1 MWYCTLKMGA
11 KLHVH
16 SKRLMKSTIHLL
28 GAILIILSASSC
40 RTARTGAAKDDQK
53 LTAVFVQVNDV
64 YEIAP
69 LAGGK
74 SGGMAR
80 VATLKKQHLQKNPNT
95 FLVMAGDF
103 VSPSVYSSLTF
114 NGERIRG
121 RQMIEA
127 MNAAGTDFAIF
138 GNHEFDIS
146 EKELQQRINE
156 STFQWISSNAFHLK
170 GGNVVP
176 FSKSGNQLSAFPS
189 VHILSLRDTDGTTA
203 RIGLIGLVLPFNK
216 AEYVHYTD
224 PLTTAKEL
232 YNSLKDSVDGV
243 IAITHQSVGEDKLL
257 ATELP
262 NLLAIIGGH
271 EHDQVYEK
279 VGNVHIT
286 KAHANAKTA
295 YVLTVHFNKKKNRIS
310 VKPVLKELD
319 ETVALDSNTHK
330 VVEKWI
336 DIANKN
342 YASIGFDPRNIVIAS
357 GNPFEGRESYVR
369 SQSTNLTKLIT
380 DAMIFAAPQ
389 ADVAIFNSG
398 SVRVD
403 DILYPPISQYDIL
416 RTLPFG
422 GGIREV
428 EMKGRLLTRVL
439 EVGRK
444 NVGSGGYLQY
454 SPAIFDAASNSWK
467 IKNAPI
473 DPNKTYR
480 VAVSD
485 FLLTGR
491 EANLD
496 FLNEKNPDIV
506 KVFPVYASPDPR
518 ADIRLAVV
526 KFLTN
531 NPAGGRN
538 VKSGNQ

>member
-1 MWYCTLKMGA
+1 MDT
-11 KLHVH
+11 KLQVH
-16 SKRLMKSTIHLL
+16 SKCAMKSRIHLL
-28 GAILIILSASSC
+28 GAIIVLFAASSC
-40 RTARTGAAKDDQK
+40 RTARTGLAKDDQK

-74 SGGMAR
+74 FGGMAR

-121 RQMIEA
+121 KQMIEA

-138 GNHEFDIS
+138 GNHEFDIT

-156 STFQWISSNAFHLK
+156 STFQWISSNAFHLQ
-170 GGNVVP
+170 GGNVAP
-176 FSKSGNQLSAFPS
+176 FAKRGTQLSAFPS
-189 VHILSLRDTDGTTA
+189 VHILSLRDNDGTTA

-224 PLTTAKEL
+224 ALTTAKEL

-243 IAITHQSVGEDKLL
+243 IAITHQSVGEDKIL
-257 ATELP
+257 AQELP

-271 EHDQVYEK
+271 EHDQIYEK

-286 KAHANAKTA
+286 KAHANAKSA
-295 YVLTVHFNKKKNRIS
+295 YVLNVNFNKKKNRIT

-319 ETVALDSNTHK
+319 QSVAIDSNTNK
-330 VVEKWI
+330 VVQKWI
-336 DIANKN
+336 DIANQN
-342 YASIGFDPRNIVIAS
+342 YASIGFDPKSIVVAS

-380 DAMIFAAPQ
+380 ESMIFAAPQ
-389 ADVAIFNSG
+389 ADIAIFNSG

-422 GGIREV
+422 GGIREAD
-428 EMKGRLLTRVL
+428 MKGRLLIKVL
-439 EVGRK
+439 EAGRK
-444 NVGSGGYLQY
+444 NVGSGGFLQY
-454 SPAIFDAASNSWK
+454 SPAIYDATTTSWK
-467 IKNAPI
+467 IKNAAI

-480 VAVSD
+480 VALSD
-485 FLLTGR
+485 FLFTGR

-506 KVFPVYASPDPR
+506 KVYPVYASPDPR
-518 ADIRLAVV
+518 SDIRLAVV

-531 NPAGGRN
+531 NPSGGKN
-538 VKSGNQ
+538 VKSGDQ